1 MISFSKILKQVLNER
16 MSFRDLLRHS
26 DPARIDRSRDVRT
39 RSLDVRS
46 MGGNEAWTFTYK
58 SSPSTTGHRWHGYVR
73 FLKEDVSNKDRADQ
87 LDCMVDCDCPDYRFR
102 FAYNN
107 AKADAGALGAG
118 AWNQNNGQ
126 PPRPRSQGGVGDY
139 GVGMCKHLISLAEFL
154 KTNIEP
160 DAPEPDEPEPKPIVP
175 PKKPIQQ
182 PKKPSVTPA
191 AQKPQT
197 INAPEPEDTYSDSRS
212 DTDTDT
218 YSDSR
223 GDLQEGTGKLAE
235 NLNRLVLSK
244 PTFQVPYP
252 DEN

>member
-1 MISFSKILKQVLNER
+1 MISFSKILKQVLTER

-46 MGGNEAWTFTYK
+46 MDGNEAWTFTYK

-118 AWNQNNGQ
+118 AWNDNNGQ

-160 DAPEPDEPEPKPIVP
+160 DAPEPDKPEPKPIVP
-175 PKKPIQQ
+175 SKKPVQTKAI
-182 PKKPSVTPA
+182 KPTPSKA
-191 AQKPQT
+191 PQT
-197 INAPEPEDTYSDSRS
+197 INAPEPDQDS
-212 DTDTDT
+212 

-223 GDLQEGTGKLAE
+223 GDDYSDSRGDIREGSGKLAG
-235 NLNRLVLSK
+235 NLARLVQNK
-244 PTFQVPYP
+244 PTFQVQYE
-252 DEN
+252 D